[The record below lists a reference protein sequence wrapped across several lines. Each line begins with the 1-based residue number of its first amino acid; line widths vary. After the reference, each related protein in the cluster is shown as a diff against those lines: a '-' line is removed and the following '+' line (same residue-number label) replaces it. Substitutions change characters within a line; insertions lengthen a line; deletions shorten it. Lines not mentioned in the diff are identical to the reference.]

1 MTSPF
6 LSLGVNEVHTLVL
19 REYGGSVQEYIRQ
32 NDIDTVVVAYTS
44 SMIGAHDDTQNN
56 NYTIF
61 DFH

>member
-1 MTSPF
+1 M
-6 LSLGVNEVHTLVL
+6 HTLVL
-19 REYGGSVQEYIRQ
+19 HEYGGSVQEYIRQ